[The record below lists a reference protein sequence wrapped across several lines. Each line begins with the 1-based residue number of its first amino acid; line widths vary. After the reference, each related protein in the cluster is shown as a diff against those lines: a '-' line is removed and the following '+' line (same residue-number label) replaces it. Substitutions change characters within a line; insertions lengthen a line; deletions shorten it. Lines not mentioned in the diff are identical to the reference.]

1 MYDHQTESL
10 WSQMMEKSLAGPQA
24 GKKLTKLNSIRTT
37 WKTWRKKYPQ
47 TDVLS
52 DQTGYW
58 RDYSQDP
65 YQGYYRVGTIMFP
78 VGKVRTDLS
87 AKTRVLGLELD
98 GVAMA
103 FPLQK
108 LQEKVGIIRDRVG
121 STEVLITIN
130 SEGEVIGV
138 TQATG
143 QPIAHIFAFWFAWQ
157 AFHPETLVR

>member
-1 MYDHQTESL
+1 
-10 WSQMMEKSLAGPQA
+10 
-24 GKKLTKLNSIRTT
+24 
-37 WKTWRKKYPQ
+37 
-47 TDVLS
+47 
-52 DQTGYW
+52 
-58 RDYSQDP
+58 
-65 YQGYYRVGTIMFP
+65 MFP

-121 STEVLITIN
+121 STEVWITIN

-157 AFHPETLVR
+157 ALHPETLVR